1 MGENRYRGP
10 SGIPLCR
17 SGRCREIRSY
27 ILIVSDR
34 LIGPDKLAIPALL
47 ATSAIHQDLVA
58 RGLRASTGLV
68 VETGSAKETHHFALL
83 AGYGAEAVHPYL
95 ALETVSELAPKLS
108 ADLTQEKA
116 QANFI
121 KAVDKGLMKIMSKMG
136 IATYRSYCGAQI
148 FEAVGLSSTL
158 VDKYFKGTVSSVEG
172 IGVFEVAEESLRL
185 HQEAFGRHQQPVRF
199 LDVGGE
205 YAFRHQGE
213 EHMFTPDAIA
223 KLQHSTRSNN
233 YATYKEYAQII
244 NDQSRS
250 PDDSAWIV
258 RIQNR
263 SGTCHFY
270 R

>member
-1 MGENRYRGP
+1 M
-10 SGIPLCR
+10 
-17 SGRCREIRSY
+17 
-27 ILIVSDR
+27 
-34 LIGPDKLAIPALL
+34 
-47 ATSAIHQDLVA
+47 
-58 RGLRASTGLV
+58 

-108 ADLTQEKA
+108 ADLTPEKA

-121 KAVDKGLMKIMSKMG
+121 KAINKGLMKIMSKMG

-148 FEAVGLSSTL
+148 FEAVGLSGAL

-172 IGVFEVAEESLRL
+172 IGVFEIAEESLRL
-185 HQEAFGRHQQPVRF
+185 HREAFGRHQQPVRF

-223 KLQHSTRSNN
+223 KLQHSARANN

-244 NDQSRS
+244 NDQSRRQMTLRGLF
-250 PDDSAWIV
+250 DSKSIQVHAISIDEVDRRRKSSDGSRRV
-258 RIQNR
+258 RCHWDR
-263 SGTCHFY
+263 SVRKHTL
-270 R
+270 RLPSR